1 MVAPW
6 PNARI
11 RRKSGFRSADAPD
24 VNPPDHHEHWLV
36 HRTDTGEQRHRL
48 AAPGTV
54 RIGRSVGSDVL
65 LAHPA
70 VSREHA
76 VLEWTADSR
85 AGGAWRITDRG
96 SASGTRVNGVAMQAH
111 RSLVLE
117 PGDRVSIGPLEFDY
131 LRRVTADAPTVIA
144 RIDAPQ
150 REHIEPVQPAAL
162 EAAHL
167 DAVVAAGV
175 AIHAAQDERAVADA
189 AVDAIAR
196 ASGFADVAFVGPHL
210 TSDGQFHVVSGRG
223 SATAAPRLSRS
234 VLARA
239 RLGAV
244 IVSDAGGVADSHRTL
259 ADLRVSRV
267 VCVPVELGTR
277 FHGLIYLADGGAFR
291 TPLEPVAA
299 LVRSVAAVA
308 ALAIANIERLRT
320 TARLEAEHRAMF
332 DGTMQ
337 ALIAT
342 IDAKDP
348 YTRGHSARVA
358 EFAHL
363 LAVNA
368 GLTAADAER
377 ARLCGLVHDIGKI
390 GVSEEVLRKPG
401 KLTDEEFL
409 QIAAHP
415 VIGHDI
421 LRGIPQMADVLP
433 GVLCHHEK
441 WAGGGYPHRIAGE
454 EIPLLGRIIAIAD
467 AIDAMTTS
475 RTYRGARPMT
485 DAIAEI
491 TRCAGT
497 HFDPRLAAVAASI
510 DRRAL
515 QGIVG
520 LHVFGPTPAASPAA
534 AQMTCGAPA
543 PCTDTAGTTDTKLLL
558 DARQDDRTR
567 RTA

>member
-1 MVAPW
+1 
-6 PNARI
+6 
-11 RRKSGFRSADAPD
+11 
-24 VNPPDHHEHWLV
+24 
-36 HRTDTGEQRHRL
+36 
-48 AAPGTV
+48 
-54 RIGRSVGSDVL
+54 
-65 LAHPA
+65 
-70 VSREHA
+70 
-76 VLEWTADSR
+76 
-85 AGGAWRITDRG
+85 
-96 SASGTRVNGVAMQAH
+96 
-111 RSLVLE
+111 
-117 PGDRVSIGPLEFDY
+117 
-131 LRRVTADAPTVIA
+131 DAPTVIA

-150 REHIEPVQPAAL
+150 RERIEPVQPAAL

-167 DAVVAAGV
+167 DAVVAAGA
-175 AIHAAQDERAVADA
+175 AIHAAHDERAVADA

-196 ASGFADVAFVGPHL
+196 ASGFADVAFVGPEL
-210 TSDGQFHVVSGRG
+210 ASDGQFHVISGRG
-223 SATAAPRLSRS
+223 AATAAPRLSRS

-277 FHGLIYLADGGAFR
+277 FYGLIYLADGGAFR

-299 LVRSVAAVA
+299 LVRSVAAVS
-308 ALAIANIERLRT
+308 ALALANIERLRT

-368 GLTAADAER
+368 GLTTADAER

-534 AQMTCGAPA
+534 AQMTCGASA
-543 PCTDTAGTTDTKLLL
+543 PCTDTAGTTDTKFLL